1 MLSGSLVSCCH
12 KKSVYHETQA
22 VKCIVE
28 KIIPSIIHP
37 MSAGGPD
44 NKPIPIPENEI
55 PRVIFMANN
64 PSPNISMAVPDNYT
78 GVPPSEWLKVMSGMI
93 IPVKSI
99 AYATYSKEGD
109 CVKDKETGQLGA
121 IINIYSIQWDSNHD
135 IQLVA
140 GVTCGVFNGSGC
152 TYKLKWSSGKWR
164 IVGRDQYWLE

>member
-12 KKSVYHETQA
+12 KGSVYHEAQA

-28 KIIPSIIHP
+28 KEIPSIIDP
-37 MSAGGPD
+37 MFVGDPGEE
-44 NKPIPIPENEI
+44 PIPTNKIS
-55 PRVIFMANN
+55 RVIFIANN
-64 PSPNISMAVPDNYT
+64 PSPNISMAVPENYT

-135 IQLVA
+135 IQLVV
-140 GVTCGVFNGSGC
+140 GITCGVYNGSGC
-152 TYKLKWSSGKWR
+152 TYKLKWSSGKWL
-164 IVGRDQYWLE
+164 IVGQDQYWLE